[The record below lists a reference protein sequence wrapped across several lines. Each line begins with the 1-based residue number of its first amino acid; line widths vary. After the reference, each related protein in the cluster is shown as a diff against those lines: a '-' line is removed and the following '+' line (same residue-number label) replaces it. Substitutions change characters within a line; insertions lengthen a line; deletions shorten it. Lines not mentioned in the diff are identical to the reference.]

1 MPDASA
7 GRSDE
12 DRDSPRSS
20 TGREGEAD
28 AWSAF
33 SLVLSGMLLWG
44 GVGWLLSAWLGSEV
58 YLGLGMVLG
67 TAGGLFLVWLRYGRS
82 E

>member
-12 DRDSPRSS
+12 DRDPPQHS
-20 TGREGEAD
+20 GRQGEAD

-44 GVGWLLSAWLGSEV
+44 GVGWLLSAWLGSDL

-67 TAGGLFLVWLRYGRS
+67 TTGGLALVWLRYGRS
-82 E
+82 V